1 VSIEALPQSITPN
14 PSFRKKVEQRS
25 GQKVTTCFQCEK
37 CTNGC
42 PVSFAMDIP
51 PHKVI
56 RSVHLGLKDEVLNS
70 DTIWV
75 CASCETCTTRCPNA
89 IDIAHVMDTLRQECR
104 SEGIKPSQKDVPIF
118 HDVFLGSMKRHG
130 RVHEPVMAATF
141 SLKSGGL
148 SALFGQ
154 SGMGL
159 AMRKRGKIK
168 FLPARLRAPKEVR
181 KIFNLIKRE
190 GKS

>member
-1 VSIEALPQSITPN
+1 VSVGVLPQSITPD
-14 PSFRKKVEQRS
+14 PSFRKKIEQRS
-25 GQKVTTCFQCEK
+25 GEKVSTCFQCEK

-42 PVSFAMDIP
+42 PASFAMDIP

-56 RSVHLGLKDEVLNS
+56 RSIHLGSKGKVLHS

-75 CASCETCTTRCPNA
+75 CASCETCTTRCPNG

-104 SEGIKPSQKDVPIF
+104 SEGIEASQKNVPLF

-141 SLKSGGL
+141 ALKSGGL
-148 SALFGQ
+148 SGLFSQ
-154 SGMGL
+154 SSMGL
-159 AMRKRGKIK
+159 ALFKKGKIK
-168 FLPARLRAPKEVR
+168 LLPSRLRAPREVKNFFNTAKR
-181 KIFNLIKRE
+181 K

>member
-1 VSIEALPQSITPN
+1 MSVKALPQSITPD
-14 PSFRKKVEQRS
+14 STFRKKIEQRS
-25 GQKVTTCFQCEK
+25 GEKVSTCFQCEK
-37 CTNGC
+37 CSNGC

-56 RSVHLGLKDEVLNS
+56 RGIHLGLKGEILRS

-75 CASCETCTTRCPNA
+75 CASCETCTTRCPNG

-104 SEGIKPSQKDVPIF
+104 SEGIEASQKDAPLF

-141 SLKSGGL
+141 ALKSGGISGLL
-148 SALFGQ
+148 SQ

-159 AMRKRGKIK
+159 ALLKKGKIK
-168 FLPARLRAPKEVR
+168 FLPSRLWAPREVR
-181 KIFNLIKRE
+181 SLFKVAKRK

>member
-1 VSIEALPQSITPN
+1 
-14 PSFRKKVEQRS
+14 
-25 GQKVTTCFQCEK
+25 
-37 CTNGC
+37 
-42 PVSFAMDIP
+42 MDIP

-56 RSVHLGLKDEVLNS
+56 RSVHLGLKDEVLRS

-75 CASCETCTTRCPNA
+75 CASCETCTTRCPNG

-104 SEGIKPSQKDVPIF
+104 SEGIEASQKDVPLF

-141 SLKSGGL
+141 TLKSGGISGL
-148 SALFGQ
+148 RSQ

-159 AMRKRGKIK
+159 ALLKKGKIK
-168 FLPARLRAPKEVR
+168 LLPSRLLAPRDMKKFFNAAKR
-181 KIFNLIKRE
+181 K